1 MANHLRHLREAR
13 AVSLLS
19 DFDRV
24 HLGCVIVY
32 NGRTI
37 AAGCNNRKSSPMQAK
52 YNQHRTLWGSS
63 ISHLLHAET
72 AAVITVRHRDIDW
85 RKCIVYTYR
94 EGKNG
99 KPMLSRPCPA
109 CMAMLQELG
118 VRKIVYSNDVES
130 GWCEERIA

>member
-1 MANHLRHLREAR
+1 MNKSQKFLLMAKT
-13 AVSLLS
+13 VSLES
-19 DFDRV
+19 KFSKF
-24 HLGCVIVY
+24 HIGCVIVY
-32 NGRTI
+32 NGRVI
-37 AAGCNNRKSSPMQAK
+37 ASGYNSNKSHTQQMN
-52 YNQHRTLWGSS
+52 YNKHR
-63 ISHLLHAET
+63 HLNGNKIIHKLHAET
-72 AAVITVRHRDIDW
+72 AAVITIRHRDIDW